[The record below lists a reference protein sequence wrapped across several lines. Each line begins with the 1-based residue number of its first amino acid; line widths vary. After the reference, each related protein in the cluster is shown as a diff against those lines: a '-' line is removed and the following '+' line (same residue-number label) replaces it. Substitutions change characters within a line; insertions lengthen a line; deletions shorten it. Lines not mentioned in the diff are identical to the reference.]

1 MAQVIGA
8 EHVPTPVT
16 LLVIA
21 VVLAFAVVFAIQLLV
36 RTWRLIF
43 SPPDDA
49 HPWQENL
56 LDSLAEGIIVFDA
69 QERIVF
75 FSQGAARI
83 TGWNGGDARGRPLGD
98 VLRLP
103 ERDRQRLTDF
113 LAAPGYTRPLRLT
126 VQGERP
132 VILAVTG
139 ARLPAADGDQGG
151 ESALVLRDITD
162 EETGRNLHS
171 YFLAHIS
178 HEFRTPL
185 SGLIASIELL
195 RDEIGYLSPAEV
207 DELLNSIHLSASGMK
222 ALVDNLLESVNIE
235 AGHFT
240 IHRRPT
246 DLNQV
251 FADVIHMMQP
261 LLDRRKQLLSLTE
274 PFQLPRVNA
283 DPTRLTQVMINLLS
297 NASKYSPLEGTID
310 LTLRQ
315 QGDALRIAV
324 ADRGPGI
331 SPAERE
337 ELFKRFVRLNA
348 RDSEQA
354 GMGLGLSVV
363 KAIVEQHG
371 GQVGVDERPGGG
383 SIFWFSLPVSGGAA

>member
-1 MAQVIGA
+1 MS
-8 EHVPTPVT
+8 TP
-16 LLVIA
+16 LVALVVGVGSA
-21 VVLAFAVVFAIQLLV
+21 VAASLAV
-36 RTWRLIF
+36 RWVYTRRLADL
-43 SPPDDA
+43 SRA
-49 HPWQENL
+49 ARRHQTL
-56 LDSLAEGIIVFDA
+56 LDSLTEGIIVFDA
-69 QERIVF
+69 QERVVL

-83 TGWNGGDARGRPLGD
+83 TGWTGGDARGRSLSD
-98 VLRLP
+98 VLHLP
-103 ERDRQRLTDF
+103 DWDRQRLADY
-113 LAAPGYTRPLRLT
+113 LVSPGGTRPLRLS
-126 VQGERP
+126 VQGERSTT
-132 VILAVTG
+132 LAVTG
-139 ARLPAADGDQGG
+139 ARLPAAGANEGG
-151 ESALVLRDITD
+151 ESVIVLRDITD

-207 DELLNSIHLSASGMK
+207 DELLNSIRLSASGMK

-240 IHRRPT
+240 IHRRLT

-261 LLDRRKQLLSLTE
+261 LLDRRKQSLSLTE
-274 PFQLPRVNA
+274 PFQLPPVNA

-297 NASKYSPLEGTID
+297 NASKYSPLEESID
-310 LTLRQ
+310 LTLQQ
-315 QGDALRIAV
+315 QGDALHIAV
-324 ADRGPGI
+324 TDHGPGI
-331 SPAERE
+331 SPAERD

-383 SIFWFSLPVSGGAA
+383 SIFWFTLPLSGGPA

>member
-1 MAQVIGA
+1 MLTPLVALVIGVGSA
-8 EHVPTPVT
+8 VAAGLAVRWVYARR
-16 LLVIA
+16 LVDLSRA
-21 VVLAFAVVFAIQLLV
+21 A
-36 RTWRLIF
+36 RRHET
-43 SPPDDA
+43 
-49 HPWQENL
+49 L
-56 LDSLAEGIIVFDA
+56 LDSLTEGIIVFDA
-69 QERIVF
+69 QERVVL
-75 FSQGAARI
+75 FSRGAARI
-83 TGWNGGDARGRPLGD
+83 TGWTGGDARGRSLSE

-103 ERDRQRLTDF
+103 DRDRQRLADY
-113 LAAPGYTRPLRLT
+113 LASPAGTRPLRLT
-126 VQGERP
+126 VQGERSTT
-132 VILAVTG
+132 LAVTG
-139 ARLPAADGDQGG
+139 ARLPAASASKGG
-151 ESALVLRDITD
+151 ESVIVLRDITD

-207 DELLNSIHLSASGMK
+207 DELLNSIRLSASGMK

-240 IHRRPT
+240 IHRRST

-274 PFQLPRVNA
+274 PFQLPPVNA

-297 NASKYSPLEGTID
+297 NASKYSPLEETID
-310 LTLRQ
+310 LTLWQ
-315 QGDALRIAV
+315 QGDALHV
-324 ADRGPGI
+324 SVTDHGPGI

-383 SIFWFSLPVSGGAA
+383 SIFWFTLPLSGGPA

>member
-1 MAQVIGA
+1 M
-8 EHVPTPVT
+8 PTPVMV
-16 LLVIA
+16 LMIG
-21 VVLAFAVVFAIQLLV
+21 VVLAFAVVLAIQMLAYI
-36 RTWRLIF
+36 WRQF
-43 SPPDDA
+43 VAPPDGA
-49 HPWQENL
+49 RPWQETL

-69 QERIVF
+69 QQRIVF

-83 TGWNGGDARGRPLGD
+83 TGWNGGDARGRPLSD
-98 VLRLP
+98 MLHLP
-103 ERDRQRLTDF
+103 EQDRQRLADY
-113 LAAPGYTRPLRLT
+113 LASPGYTRPLRLT
-126 VQGERP
+126 AQGERP
-132 VILAVTG
+132 VILAATG
-139 ARLPAADGDQGG
+139 ARLPAAGENEGA
-151 ESALVLRDITD
+151 ESAIVLRDITD
-162 EETGRNLHS
+162 EETGRNLHT

-195 RDEIGYLSPAEV
+195 RDEIGSLSPVEV

-240 IHRRPT
+240 IHRRST

-251 FADVIHMMQP
+251 FADVIRMMQP

-274 PFQLPRVNA
+274 PFQLPAVNA

-297 NASKYSPLEGTID
+297 NASKYSPLEGAID
-310 LTLRQ
+310 LTLQ
-315 QGDALRIAV
+315 QHGDALQIAV

-331 SPAERE
+331 PPAERA

-383 SIFWFSLPVSGGAA
+383 SIFWFTLPLSGGAA

>member
-1 MAQVIGA
+1 MPVLLVVLVIG
-8 EHVPTPVT
+8 VV
-16 LLVIA
+16 LVVA
-21 VVLAFAVVFAIQLLV
+21 VVLAVQSLAHA
-36 RTWRLIF
+36 RRLMVA
-43 SPPDDA
+43 PPNDVQR
-49 HPWQENL
+49 WQENL

-69 QERIVF
+69 QQRIVL
-75 FSQGAARI
+75 FSRGAVRI
-83 TGWNGGDARGRPLGD
+83 TGWNGGDARGQSLSD
-98 VLRLP
+98 VLHLP
-103 ERDRQRLTDF
+103 DQDKQRLADY
-113 LAAPGYTRPLRLT
+113 LASPGYTRPLRLT

-139 ARLPAADGDQGG
+139 ARLPAVSESQGG
-151 ESALVLRDITD
+151 ESAIVLRDITD

-171 YFLAHIS
+171 YFLGHIS

-240 IHRRPT
+240 IHRRST

-251 FADVIHMMQP
+251 FADVIRMMQP

-274 PFQLPRVNA
+274 PFQLPQVNA

-315 QGDALRIAV
+315 HGDALRIAV

-331 SPAERE
+331 SPAERA

-383 SIFWFSLPVSGGAA
+383 SIFWFTLPLAGGTA

>member
-1 MAQVIGA
+1 MPTLVTVLVIG
-8 EHVPTPVT
+8 
-16 LLVIA
+16 
-21 VVLAFAVVFAIQLLV
+21 VVLALAAVLAIQM
-36 RTWRLIF
+36 RGYAWRLTV
-43 SPPDDA
+43 SPRDGA
-49 HPWQENL
+49 RPWQETL
-56 LDSLAEGIIVFDA
+56 LDALAEGIIVFDA

-75 FSQGAARI
+75 FSQGATRI
-83 TGWNGGDARGRPLGD
+83 TGWNGGEARGRPLSD
-98 VLRLP
+98 VLPLAD
-103 ERDRQRLTDF
+103 RDRQRLADY
-113 LAAPGYTRPLRLT
+113 LASPGYTRPLRLT

-132 VILAVTG
+132 IILAVTG
-139 ARLPAADGDQGG
+139 ARLPAADESERGD
-151 ESALVLRDITD
+151 SAIVLRDITD
-162 EETGRNLHS
+162 EETGRNLHT

-195 RDEIGYLSPAEV
+195 RDEIGSLSPVEV
-207 DELLNSIHLSASGMK
+207 DELLNSIYLSASGMK

-240 IHRRPT
+240 IHRRST

-251 FADVIHMMQP
+251 FADVIRMMQP

-274 PFQLPRVNA
+274 PFQLPPVNA

-315 QGDALRIAV
+315 HGDALQIAV

-331 SPAERE
+331 PPEERA

-383 SIFWFSLPVSGGAA
+383 SIFWFTLPLSGGAA